1 MKKIYKYYFL
11 FFILIIASMIVCG
24 CEKQEQKRSTEER
37 EAQSGV
43 EEIYRTGLSQYL
55 LEVLD
60 LEKYDKELVE
70 SDMNYIPYYGE
81 GERGANCQTEEQK
94 RDRLGL
100 TYIYLRNELHL
111 DRLSEEET
119 KILEKEA
126 ENTGTDTISDEAME
140 MIINTFPDVISSM
153 EIKTPEDK
161 EVMTFYDNNT
171 DFVEVNALVLKIGTN
186 DEFDENG
193 EWVNK
198 EHEVEKQ
205 RALKAFSDRMES
217 ELNGKL
223 GDIPIRVRRD
233 FSLFSEDGNGFMN

>member
-1 MKKIYKYYFL
+1 MV
-11 FFILIIASMIVCG
+11 VCG
-24 CEKQEQKRSTEER
+24 CENRERKESTEE
-37 EAQSGV
+37 QSGM

-55 LEVLD
+55 LEVLE

-70 SDMNYIPYYGE
+70 SDMNYIPYHE
-81 GERGANCQTEEQK
+81 GENRYSEEQK

-111 DRLSEEET
+111 DRLTEEET
-119 KILEKEA
+119 EILAKEV

-140 MIINTFPDVISSM
+140 VIVNTFPDVISSM
-153 EIKTPEDK
+153 EIKAPEDK
-161 EVMTFYDNNT
+161 EVMTSYDNNT
-171 DFVEVNALVLKIGTN
+171 DFVEVNALVLKISTN

-193 EWVNK
+193 NWVNK

-205 RALKAFSDRMES
+205 RALREFSDRMES

-223 GDIPIRVRRD
+223 GDVPIRVRRS